1 MSINVLVFI
10 ERLYSFVDIYQ
21 WRAVDGVPEERVGG
35 NPTEAGGGTQ
45 TEKGLPHR
53 RCRQTVHDPQETEV

>member
-1 MSINVLVFI
+1 MSINVQVFI
-10 ERLYSFVDIYQ
+10 ARQYLFVDIYQ

-45 TEKGLPHR
+45 AEKGLPH
-53 RCRQTVHDPQETEV
+53 